1 MKLIIAAVIGSIFEL
16 FDFVTFMLLLP
27 ILIKVFF
34 PVHLQG
40 NGGWWISYLIITI
53 SYFLRPVGGIILGH
67 IGDKYGRKSVF
78 SITLL
83 MMSLPSLLLSLL
95 PGYNSI
101 GYLSIVF
108 LILIRILQGFSVGGE
123 VPGSI
128 TYVAEKFQNSRNY
141 FFACAWLTFGA
152 NVAVAIANQSIRF
165 INYHWSEQFMLS
177 YGWRIPF
184 LLSTFLLIIGVYIR
198 KYISESTEYKK
209 IKHKA
214 HTIPLLELVSKYK
227 SYLLSSILLAVTVSA
242 ITAIFHLFLPIA
254 FAHYYNFKF
263 IDLTKIS
270 SLGAITMAIGS
281 LLSGYLTKYLSP
293 LLIVIIS
300 LLSLIAVFSILSF
313 NYFTI
318 DILNDLYIVEF
329 TVSLLLAGVNGIFF
343 GLLADIFPVYIRY
356 SGIALSYN
364 IAYILG
370 AGVAPLW
377 AELILKFTQHYQ
389 FIMLVCGLIC
399 LLSLINTIYLSTV
412 LRYNN
417 ISY

>member
-67 IGDKYGRKSVF
+67 IGDKYGRTSVF

-214 HTIPLLELVSKYK
+214 HTIPLLELVSKYN
-227 SYLLSSILLAVTVSA
+227 L
-242 ITAIFHLFLPIA
+242 HRE
-254 FAHYYNFKF
+254 
-263 IDLTKIS
+263 
-270 SLGAITMAIGS
+270 
-281 LLSGYLTKYLSP
+281 
-293 LLIVIIS
+293 
-300 LLSLIAVFSILSF
+300 SLII
-313 NYFTI
+313 
-318 DILNDLYIVEF
+318 
-329 TVSLLLAGVNGIFF
+329 
-343 GLLADIFPVYIRY
+343 
-356 SGIALSYN
+356 
-364 IAYILG
+364 
-370 AGVAPLW
+370 
-377 AELILKFTQHYQ
+377 
-389 FIMLVCGLIC
+389 
-399 LLSLINTIYLSTV
+399 
-412 LRYNN
+412 
-417 ISY
+417 